1 MSARLDDIGKIWKKE
16 DYSETIVIN
25 DAYQAVINQVIKSF
39 TQPGRKSIVLTGEH
53 GVGKST
59 VIDAVCDTLDKR
71 NWKIFTASASDIMAG
86 QKYIGELE
94 QQVRDVIETLSISNK
109 TLWVIPN
116 FHETY
121 YVGRTNLDP
130 LGILD
135 QILPA
140 VVSGQILILGES
152 DKRQYEKVLQKKA
165 MLRSAVQ
172 QFQIEA
178 MGPDK
183 ADALG
188 YMWAQN
194 HPKKQLWQK
203 VDETMIEEAGT
214 LARQYL
220 PKQEEPGM
228 LFDFLKSVNEH
239 AASKAKKEPIQYQH
253 FVSTL
258 SSITGFPEEML
269 DDQQKLALDQLEKT
283 FNERIIGQPE
293 AVRHIIE
300 RIAMVKAGLTDPQRP
315 LGVFLFVGPTG
326 TGKTEVAKTLVDYLF
341 GSEDRMIRLDM
352 SEFQTAD
359 DIMRITGGYGGNMDV
374 NSLVSQVRQHPFSV
388 ILLDEFEKS
397 HQRIWDLF
405 LQVFDDG
412 RLTDDQGQ
420 VVDFR
425 NTIIILTSNT
435 GASDRLPPRI
445 GFGESADEMALLN
458 DSIIKSLQHT
468 FRREFLNRIDRI
480 ICFNPL
486 DANAVRR
493 ILRIELK
500 KVLQRRAFRQRKWE
514 VEWEDSAISLLMK
527 HGYDPEMGARPM
539 KRAIEEL
546 LLAPLAL
553 TIVNHNFPKGD
564 QFLFVRE
571 HHGKLKVDFV
581 DPEMPEKDWQQ
592 EAQKVASEQQKSEN
606 TTLNQII
613 FDPLGK
619 LREKEVIGR
628 EWDMLTQLIDQQQ
641 LGETKDDL
649 MAQMGQPDFWTSE
662 ERFEVMSD
670 IEFIDRFMN
679 SYSTLSS
686 TWERIADSEKPQLAY
701 PSELLQRLANKLRL
715 LKLSMKAYVEN
726 EYQECFLIIK
736 PSEEDLTKPRIQHF
750 VDQQVKMYKAWGRQ
764 RGMVVK
770 HLETENN
777 NKVHHYLVTG
787 FAARQILEQE
797 TGLHVWEEGKMQK
810 TGNDQPQKTQRY
822 RIGVDC
828 IPCPKVSANASEL
841 MEVLKS
847 EMNGSTEH
855 DKKLLRSYKFGK
867 QSMIKDHVNNWQS
880 TKTDQILS
888 GNFDL
893 MGGD

>member
-1 MSARLDDIGKIWKKE
+1 MRRDRLNEIGKLWKE
-16 DYSETIVIN
+16 GDYPATIVIN
-25 DAYQAVINQVIKSF
+25 DSYQTVINQIIKSF
-39 TQPGRKSIVLTGEH
+39 TQSSRRSVVLTGES

-59 VIDAVCDTLDKR
+59 IIDAICNTLYKR
-71 NWKIFTASASDIMAG
+71 NWDIFTGSASEVMAG

-94 QQVRDVIETLSISNK
+94 QQVRDIIEALSESKKI
-109 TLWVIPN
+109 LWVIPN

-135 QILPA
+135 QIMPA
-140 VVSGQILILGES
+140 IISGEILILGES
-152 DKRQYEKVLQKKA
+152 EKRQYEKVLQKKSS
-165 MLRSAVQ
+165 LRSAVM
-172 QFQIEA
+172 QFQVEA
-178 MGPDK
+178 MGPEK
-183 ADALG
+183 ADELG
-188 YMWAQN
+188 HQWAQN
-194 HPKKQLWQK
+194 HPNKKLWQY
-203 VDETMIEEAGT
+203 VDSTMIAEAGE

-228 LFDFLKSVNEH
+228 LFDFLKAVNEH
-239 AASKAKKEPIQYQH
+239 AEGAAKKEPVAYRH

-269 DDQQKLALDQLEKT
+269 DDQQKLALDQLEKA

-293 AVRHIIE
+293 AVKHLID

-341 GSEDRMIRLDM
+341 SSEERMIRLDM

-359 DIMRITGGYGGNMDV
+359 DLMRITGGYGGSSDV
-374 NSLVSQVRQHPFSV
+374 NSLVSQVRQQPFSV

-412 RLTDDQGQ
+412 RLTDDQGV

-445 GFGESADEMALLN
+445 GFGESADELALLN
-458 DSIIKSLQHT
+458 DSIIKSLAQT

-486 DANAVRR
+486 DANAVRK
-493 ILRIELK
+493 ILKIELK

-527 HGYDPEMGARPM
+527 HGFDPEMGARPM

-546 LLAPLAL
+546 LLAPLAI

-571 HHGKLKVDFV
+571 HNGRLKVDFV
-581 DPEMPEKDWQQ
+581 DPEMPDKDWQQ
-592 EAQKVASEQQKSEN
+592 EAQKVASEQQKAEKTS
-606 TTLNQII
+606 LSQII
-613 FDPLGK
+613 MDPLGK
-619 LREKEVIGR
+619 LREKEVIAK
-628 EWDMLTQLIDQQQ
+628 EWEDLSKSVANQQ
-641 LGETKDDL
+641 LVASKDE
-649 MAQMGQPDFWTSE
+649 MMSQMGEPDFWTSDG
-662 ERFEVMSD
+662 RFEVLSD

-679 SYSTLSS
+679 SYGTLAS
-686 TWERIADSEKPQLAY
+686 TWERISDNEKPQLAY
-701 PSELLQRLANKLRL
+701 PANLLQRIANRLRL
-715 LKLSMKAYVEN
+715 LQLSIKAYIAN
-726 EYQECFLIIK
+726 EYQECFLTISY
-736 PSEEDLTKPRIQHF
+736 SEEDMGKPRALHF
-750 VDQQVKMYKAWGRQ
+750 FDQQVKMYRAWAKQ
-764 RGMVVK
+764 RGMEMRPLKTVNQ
-770 HLETENN
+770 EM
-777 NKVHHYLVTG
+777 VHHYLVTG
-787 FAARQILEQE
+787 FAARQILMPES
-797 TGLHVWEEGKMQK
+797 GLHVWEDSQAKKAGKE
-810 TGNDQPQKTQRY
+810 QPQKVTRY
-822 RIGVDC
+822 RINVDC
-828 IPCPKVSANASEL
+828 APCTRVSPDDKELITLLNAQATL
-841 MEVLKS
+841 
-847 EMNGSTEH
+847 NNPY

-867 QSMIKDHVNNWQS
+867 KPLIKDHLRNWQ
-880 TKTDQILS
+880 TGKVDLILS

-893 MGGD
+893 MGD